1 MSGSVVSVTRGSK
14 NSDAHCRLSPLPSRS
29 WARPPTR
36 RAHSVGGGECARCV
50 GPSRT
55 AVALRTCVQQVC
67 QDHHRE
73 ARTRMCIHNPCD
85 AWLLQTF
92 RGKSGG
98 PMDKAQ
104 CAGHLQVLIRYERAR
119 SSDLH
124 VWRVRLWRCLERL
137 YSHIHQSRGRQ
148 IWSKPSTGIV
158 VLGRGPIAVAVA
170 RYESP

>member
-1 MSGSVVSVTRGSK
+1 MSSSVVSVTIGSK
-14 NSDAHCRLSPLPSRS
+14 SSDAHCLTQAQPSRS

-55 AVALRTCVQQVC
+55 AVALRTRVQQVC

-104 CAGHLQVLIRYERAR
+104 CAGHLQVFIRYERAR

-158 VLGRGPIAVAVA
+158 VSGRGPIAVAVT